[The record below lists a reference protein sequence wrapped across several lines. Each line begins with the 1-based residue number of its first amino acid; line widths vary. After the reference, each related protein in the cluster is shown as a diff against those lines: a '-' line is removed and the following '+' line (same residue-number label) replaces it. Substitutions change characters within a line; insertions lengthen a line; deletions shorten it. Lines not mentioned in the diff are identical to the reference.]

1 MTQAQNPII
10 VIPARMT
17 STRLPRKPLADIAG
31 EPMIVHV
38 WRRGMEADCGPVV
51 VACAEEEIAAVIWSV
66 GGEAVLTDPE
76 HPSGSDR
83 IQEALESFDPSKK
96 YDPVIRKHVIFKE
109 TK

>member
-51 VACAEEEIAAVIWSV
+51 VACAENEVAEVIRSV
-66 GGEAVLTDPE
+66 GGEAVLTDPLL
-76 HPSGSDR
+76 PSGSDR
-83 IQEALESFDPSKK
+83 IHEALESYDPDGK
-96 YDPVIRKHVIFKE
+96 YDSVINLQDNQIHH
-109 TK
+109 